1 MAQGFTFPDR
11 ARQSK
16 EVTDAYQQ
24 YCGNIVKY
32 WDRFLVLIREEYEAM
47 KDDAARQGKS
57 LSREGLV
64 CRLAHRTFDK
74 SLCKRL
80 DPQHPERVKDAFSYI
95 FRHPLVEERKDGYV
109 KGISLISEFNFDPK
123 KWVISMDV
131 NVKSIFRHYL
141 RDKLTVEYD
150 PLLKDSFKNKVTAA
164 LYLKGCALS
173 SEVDGFFEFDEDQ
186 IRVFLSYDVITDIE
200 HLEELCITDIHDAP
214 CIKASGYRFNDLK
227 SDIIEKALEEIE
239 GAFRAGLCKFYL
251 RLEVQTITIPRQ
263 GRGGMKKDHILR
275 FYIEQDADALEPV
288 KALTKSVKAVD
299 DRIQDLFPET
309 NETKEKLERIRKSF
323 VEIIE
328 AGRGTH
334 AKQYQKMIISDI
346 KSRLREQPD
355 LPDAVLA
362 WIDYLRWHVAREGL
376 TASDLARMM
385 QDSLMKKLN
394 LVYWSRNGVK
404 RREQLR
410 YKWDGT
416 ASVQFPPEKAVDG
429 NTGAD
434 FFKEVS
440 TDLEWRQG
448 VILKY
453 ALTDPMLDY
462 VFTEFFGYSRN
473 RTFKDAEDVRQK
485 FLHWMD
491 GEAGKIAV
499 INYENNKEGI
509 TQMSQD
515 YETVTITATAAEGR
529 INSQAE
535 RVKLMRRQ
543 RSNKGTL

>member
-1 MAQGFTFPDR
+1 MNHSITFPDK

-16 EVTDAYQQ
+16 EITDAYQQ
-24 YCGNIVKY
+24 YCGNIGKY
-32 WDRFLVLIREEYEAM
+32 WERFLVLIREEYEAI
-47 KDDAARQGKS
+47 KADANRRGAQ
-57 LSREGLV
+57 LSRESLV
-64 CRLAHRTFDK
+64 DLLAHRTLDK
-74 SLCKRL
+74 SFCYKL
-80 DPQHPERVKDAFSYI
+80 DSSYPERVKDALLYI
-95 FRHPLVEERKDGYV
+95 YKHPLVEERKDGFV
-109 KGISLISEFNFDPK
+109 KGITLIAEFKFDPK
-123 KWVISMDV
+123 KWIITMDV

-173 SEVDGFFEFDEDQ
+173 SEVDGFFEFDEGQ
-186 IRVFLSYDVITDIE
+186 IRLFLSYDFITDIE
-200 HLEELCITDIHDAP
+200 QLEQSRISDIHDAHVKP
-214 CIKASGYRFNDLK
+214 GTSYNYSDLK
-227 SDIIEKALEEIE
+227 SKIIDTALEEIE
-239 GAFRAGLCKFYL
+239 GAFRAGLCNFYL
-251 RLEVQTITIPRQ
+251 HLVEQTVTIPRQ
-263 GRGGMKKDHILR
+263 GRGGMKKEHILR
-275 FYIEQDADALEPV
+275 FYIKHDLEDKEP
-288 KALTKSVKAVD
+288 SVSLAESVRAID
-299 DRIQDLFPET
+299 DKIQDLFPEQ
-309 NETKEKLERIRKSF
+309 NETREKLARIQKSF

-328 AGRGTH
+328 ASHGTH

-346 KSRLREQPD
+346 KSRLRDQPD

-362 WIDYLRWHVAREGL
+362 WIDYLRWYVTREGL
-376 TASDLARMM
+376 TEGDLARML
-385 QDSLMKKLN
+385 QDTLMKKLN
-394 LVYWSRNGVK
+394 LVYWSRNTAK

-416 ASVQFPPEKAVDG
+416 SSVQFPPEKTVEE

-440 TDLEWRQG
+440 GDLEWRQG

-462 VFTEFFGYSRN
+462 IFTEFFGYSRN

-485 FLHWMD
+485 FMHWMD

-509 TQMSQD
+509 TQISQEN
-515 YETVTITATAAEGR
+515 ETVTITTTAAEGR
-529 INSQAE
+529 INGQAE
-535 RVKLMRRQ
+535 RVKLLRRQ
-543 RSNKGTL
+543 RSNKSPL